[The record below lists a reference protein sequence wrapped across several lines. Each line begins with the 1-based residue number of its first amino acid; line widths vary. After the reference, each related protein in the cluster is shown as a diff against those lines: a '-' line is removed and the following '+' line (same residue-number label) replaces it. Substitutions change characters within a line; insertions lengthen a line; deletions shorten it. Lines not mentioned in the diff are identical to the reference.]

1 MITET
6 SKWLILNLLNLQIL
20 VLNLALVLLHTGT
33 AVSIYHLSPEV
44 LSTWYAAIILDSK
57 LEQYLH
63 VDSRTHVIFGKS
75 DSCRCVPKLRN
86 LSNSIWI

>member
-6 SKWLILNLLNLQIL
+6 SKWLILNLLNLQIV

-44 LSTWYAAIILDSK
+44 PGIRIPSYN
-57 LEQYLH
+57 
-63 VDSRTHVIFGKS
+63 FGF
-75 DSCRCVPKLRN
+75 
-86 LSNSIWI
+86 

>member
-6 SKWLILNLLNLQIL
+6 SKWLILNLLNLQIV

-44 LSTWYAAIILDSK
+44 PGPGPGTRVRVPSYN
-57 LEQYLH
+57 
-63 VDSRTHVIFGKS
+63 FGF
-75 DSCRCVPKLRN
+75 
-86 LSNSIWI
+86 